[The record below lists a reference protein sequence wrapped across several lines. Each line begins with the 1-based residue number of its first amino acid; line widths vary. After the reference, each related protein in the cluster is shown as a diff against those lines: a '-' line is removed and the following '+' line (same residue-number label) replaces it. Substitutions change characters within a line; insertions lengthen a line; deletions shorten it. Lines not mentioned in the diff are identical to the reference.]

1 MTRAEVLSAAR
12 DIIRWM
18 LTLKRGI
25 VTRGPSLLLFYGCS
39 RALLR
44 TPSENE
50 ACALLFRKGIGDGF
64 IKARRDVA
72 RHARW
77 A

>member
-12 DIIRWM
+12 DIIRWT

-25 VTRGPSLLLFYGCS
+25 VTRGPSLILFYGC
-39 RALLR
+39 RYALFN
-44 TPSENE
+44 TPSEDD
-50 ACALLFRKGIGDGF
+50 AARLLFRKGIGDGF
-64 IKARRDVA
+64 VKARRDIA

>member
-12 DIIRWM
+12 DIVRWT

-25 VTRGPSLLLFYGCS
+25 ITRGPTLLLFYGC
-39 RALLR
+39 RHALTR
-44 TPSENE
+44 TPTE
-50 ACALLFRKGIGDGF
+50 AEAARLLFRKDIGDGF